1 MQQLLDKLKKH
12 RIGVLAGGCS
22 KEREV
27 SLKSGKAVFDVLLAA
42 GLDVIFVDIKEES
55 ESFVEEFDF
64 NVAFIVLHGGFGEDG
79 AIQRILEDKGIPYT
93 GSGPAASHLAFD
105 KILSKN
111 VFIEGGVP
119 VPEWMIAE
127 ANDGVSCENVKL
139 PCVIKPGTEGSSIG
153 LSVVSSMNEFSGALK
168 KAGLCG
174 GQIVI
179 EQYIPGRELTVGILD
194 DEPLPVVEIIS
205 DDGVFDFKAKY
216 EDDSTGYVVPAKI
229 DTSIC
234 REAQRL
240 GEKAHSLLGCRCFS
254 RVDMRLAPSGELF
267 VLEVN
272 TIPGFTERSL
282 LPLAAKSVG
291 VTFENLCLRIMNNA
305 IQ

>member
-1 MQQLLDKLKKH
+1 MQELVENLKKY

-22 KEREV
+22 KEREI
-27 SLKSGKAVFDVLLAA
+27 SLKSGKAVFDVLLSV
-42 GLDVIFVDIKEES
+42 GLDVVFVDIKEES

-79 AIQRILEDKGIPYT
+79 AIQRILEGKGIPYT
-93 GSGPAASHLAFD
+93 GSGPAASQLAFD
-105 KILSKN
+105 KILSKK

-119 VPEWMIAE
+119 VPEWRVAE
-127 ANDGVSCENVKL
+127 ANDGVSCNNVKL
-139 PCVIKPGTEGSSIG
+139 PCVVKPGTEGSSIG
-153 LSVVSSMNEFSGALK
+153 LSVVSSMNEFSVALER
-168 KAGLCG
+168 AGLCG
-174 GQIVI
+174 NQIII

-194 DEPLPVVEIIS
+194 NEPLPVVEIIS

-216 EDDSTGYVVPAKI
+216 EDDSTGYIVPAKI
-229 DTSIC
+229 DANTS

-240 GEKAHSLLGCRCFS
+240 GKKSHALLGCRCFS
-254 RVDMRLAPSGELF
+254 RVDMRLDPSGELF

-272 TIPGFTERSL
+272 TIAGFMERSL
-282 LPLAAKSVG
+282 LPLAAKSFG
-291 VTFENLCLRIMNNA
+291 VTFEDLCLRIMNNA